1 MSVAQDAYNWNKTMQ
16 KAMEIDPDASF
27 HFIGRRPD
35 K

>member
-27 HFIGRRPD
+27 LLSAGDR
-35 K
+35 